1 MSREKKKGGGQNL
14 SNHRLW
20 LVLPPVGEEIG
31 RIIHDILIIRA
42 EYAALGEC
50 NDRQYEQHQPR
61 CTHHS
66 RHDGVYDKEPA

>member
-1 MSREKKKGGGQNL
+1 MRFVKEKGVQNL
-14 SNHRLW
+14 SNHRRRLF
-20 LVLPPVGEEIG
+20 LSPVNEEIG
-31 RIIHDILIIRA
+31 RIFHDVLIIRA